1 MARHAYK
8 PVASSNHP
16 LNRTCVGWSLEIS
29 FNDAGTDAE
38 NDPAAIKQA
47 NGGKPLTDLYNGYR
61 KISRILGHQTSPP
74 SLRALQQRNLPLAT
88 LYYPGATACTTYW
101 VCNCSWPSSA
111 CIINVWCTNW
121 LPRISP
127 HVLPSFRAAERET
140 VIFIVGGRRNA
151 DMRRALQATCPW
163 ALRMSN

>member
-1 MARHAYK
+1 MGHLVDTFRLMCSARFGQLKNSETGLQGLRKGLNEIQGGGTVLAELRQAARWPDVHYK

-47 NGGKPLTDLYNGYR
+47 NGGTPLTDLYNGYR
-61 KISRILGHQTSPP
+61 KIGRILGHQTTPP

-88 LYYPGATACTTYW
+88 LYYPRATACTAYW
-101 VCNCSWPSSA
+101 VCNCS
-111 CIINVWCTNW
+111 
-121 LPRISP
+121 
-127 HVLPSFRAAERET
+127 
-140 VIFIVGGRRNA
+140 
-151 DMRRALQATCPW
+151 
-163 ALRMSN
+163 